1 MEQVYSLLLCNRVGT
16 EDADKDVV
24 LCSLVMIL
32 VAELPRP
39 GGGVILFFHF
49 CERMVLGLFC
59 RIDSCA
65 HKSKTNF
72 RCYFFYVRLLSKTKH
87 RDSFLNHGA
96 KVVVLWNSYEDICPF
111 YLSFLSFFYFGF
123 FCWRFF
129 ALL

>member
-1 MEQVYSLLLCNRVGT
+1 MGVNVAMEQVYSPLLCVIVLA
-16 EDADKDVV
+16 EDTDKDVV

-32 VAELPRP
+32 VAEFPRP

-72 RCYFFYVRLLSKTKH
+72 RCY
-87 RDSFLNHGA
+87 
-96 KVVVLWNSYEDICPF
+96 
-111 YLSFLSFFYFGF
+111 YFMLDAF
-123 FCWRFF
+123 
-129 ALL
+129 

>member
-1 MEQVYSLLLCNRVGT
+1 MEQVYGPLLRDWVST
-16 EDADKDVV
+16 EDADKDAV
-24 LCSLVMIL
+24 LCFLVMIL

-72 RCYFFYVRLLSKTKH
+72 RCY
-87 RDSFLNHGA
+87 
-96 KVVVLWNSYEDICPF
+96 
-111 YLSFLSFFYFGF
+111 YFMLDAF
-123 FCWRFF
+123 
-129 ALL
+129 